1 MFTELQYKLKFQ
13 LIQTNEEM
21 DEEIRI
27 SQSNKKKITKLQN
40 ELGDLKINNEEIT
53 MKNHDLEKKQRKF
66 IINFFVYKSCL

>member
-1 MFTELQYKLKFQ
+1 
-13 LIQTNEEM
+13 M